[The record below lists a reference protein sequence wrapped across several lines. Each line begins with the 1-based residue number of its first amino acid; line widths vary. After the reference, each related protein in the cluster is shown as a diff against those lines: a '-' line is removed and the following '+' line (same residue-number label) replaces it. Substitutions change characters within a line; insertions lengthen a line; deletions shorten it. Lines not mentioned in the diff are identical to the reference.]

1 MKLRVA
7 CILWDNIFQE
17 EEHTQ
22 MMDNKE
28 EVGLLVYYHGIVI
41 NCLFKSRHLYFC
53 RLRLSLVMSHLEIA
67 K

>member
-1 MKLRVA
+1 MDSL
-7 CILWDNIFQE
+7 E

-28 EVGLLVYYHGIVI
+28 EVGLLVYYH
-41 NCLFKSRHLYFC
+41 CLFKSRHLYFGM
-53 RLRLSLVMSHLEIA
+53 LRLSLVMSHLEIA

>member
-1 MKLRVA
+1 MDSL
-7 CILWDNIFQE
+7 E

-41 NCLFKSRHLYFC
+41 NCLFKSRHLYFGM
-53 RLRLSLVMSHLEIA
+53 LRLSLVMSHLEIA